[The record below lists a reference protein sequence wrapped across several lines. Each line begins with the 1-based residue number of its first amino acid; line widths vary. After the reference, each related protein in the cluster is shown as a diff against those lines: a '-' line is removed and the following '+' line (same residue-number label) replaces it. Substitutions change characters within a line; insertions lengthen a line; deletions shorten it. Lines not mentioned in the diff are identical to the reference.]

1 MNPERAVTGVLP
13 DLDANIGIEA
23 FAAAGSVVRGLTLV
37 AKVRA
42 VGSLLSHSMH
52 YIPDADSVE
61 VQIEVAFV
69 AAMQLVPGDVVL
81 ITLPG
86 FTGDSTECVRIA
98 EASSS
103 PRGSITLASWTF
115 DAR

>member
-1 MNPERAVTGVLP
+1 MLSKLLCARF
-13 DLDANIGIEA
+13 DAEFPGTFPN
-23 FAAAGSVVRGLTLV
+23 LNLV
-37 AKVRA
+37 AEQVRA

-86 FTGDSTECVRIA
+86 FTGESTECVRIA
-98 EASSS
+98 EV
-103 PRGSITLASWTF
+103 TLNPEP
-115 DAR
+115 